1 MRRLALSALLAGV
14 AALILTGCGGSSSHL
29 VRTPATRFPAPLP
42 AHAELAFALRESGPV
57 VNGAR
62 HTHFAGG
69 ESLVLTRDR
78 TAYVS
83 CWAAQRMKSLGTVT
97 SATAQRWATLLSR
110 AHLTRIQ
117 SDAPTVAGRTF
128 WFLDGGHVIALDFAR
143 HVHRAACAGT
153 ECTAALRLDA
163 SLEAVQPA
171 AAAFSA
177 FIAAHCGAG

>member
-1 MRRLALSALLAGV
+1 M
-14 AALILTGCGGSSSHL
+14 
-29 VRTPATRFPAPLP
+29 
-42 AHAELAFALRESGPV
+42 
-57 VNGAR
+57 
-62 HTHFAGG
+62 
-69 ESLVLTRDR
+69 
-78 TAYVS
+78 
-83 CWAAQRMKSLGTVT
+83 
-97 SATAQRWATLLSR
+97 AQRWATLLSR

-143 HVHRAACAGT
+143 HVHRAPCAGT

-171 AAAFSA
+171 TAAFSA